1 MIHVSTLV
9 NVFIKGQVYDLAWL
23 GFCTKCA
30 RLYGVRKI
38 IVSEVQASTL
48 FVDCDKIH
56 FESWVDRVFT
66 FQTTNLGWLVRITSR
81 NKQLSEMDELS
92 SHVLTQTNPST
103 PATSAADYRD
113 DEVLEGG
120 DGSPN
125 KDKKRRS
132 LRNFLKGGADMQD
145 KLLEKLLQQIIPS
158 DLDSAGGGLSFTGD
172 GSPYSRPAFSLPTM
186 SYNFRRFNTRI
197 GVVFKGQ
204 IKLERLVTWRHPTR
218 TLSFLAVYTL
228 VCLDPYLLS
237 VLPMVLLL
245 TAVLVPSFIARHPD
259 PPSAGSAPGLA
270 SGGGVS
276 GTGANAASVHAD
288 DAARTRSYSS
298 KQHTTYNPRG
308 PPVAPARTVKPVKEL
323 SRDFFRNLGHL
334 QNTMADF
341 VTAHD
346 AIVETMV
353 PATNFSDEARSSA
366 LFVALFFASAVM
378 SIAAHLLPWRLLL
391 LVGGWAALISGHP
404 AVHRRA
410 AAYAA
415 RGRPKTEM
423 TRAKTLLERF
433 VDADIILDQA
443 PETREVEIF
452 ELQRRNS
459 GDADEWEPWKF
470 SPTPYDPMS
479 PSRLGGG
486 NPPQG
491 ARYFEDVLPPEG
503 WEWSEKKW
511 ALDLF
516 SREWVEE
523 GIITGVEVETEGERW
538 VYDMYNENEGVTGV
552 VEQPISSSDM
562 ARKGKG
568 HTRTMTPSTVS
579 WEEGFEGVG
588 KRGEWR
594 RRRWTRLVRRKKFAG
609 TA

>member
-1 MIHVSTLV
+1 M
-9 NVFIKGQVYDLAWL
+9 
-23 GFCTKCA
+23 
-30 RLYGVRKI
+30 
-38 IVSEVQASTL
+38 E
-48 FVDCDKIH
+48 
-56 FESWVDRVFT
+56 ESSLD
-66 FQTTNLGWLVRITSR
+66 NIDH
-81 NKQLSEMDELS
+81 N
-92 SHVLTQTNPST
+92 NPS
-103 PATSAADYRD
+103 SFAAEYRED
-113 DEVLEGG
+113 
-120 DGSPN
+120 DGSELGDDSPK
-125 KDKKRRS
+125 KDRKRRS
-132 LRNFLKGGADMQD
+132 IRNFLKGGADMQD
-145 KLLEKLLQQIIPS
+145 KLLEKLLQQVIPS
-158 DLDSAGGGLSFTGD
+158 DMESVGGGLELTED
-172 GSPYSRPAFSLPTM
+172 GSPYSKPGFSLPAM

-197 GVVFKGQ
+197 GVVFKFQ
-204 IKLERLVTWRHPTR
+204 IRLERLISWRRPTH
-218 TLSFLAVYTL
+218 TLSFLALYTL

-237 VLPMVLLL
+237 VLPLALLVV
-245 TAVLVPSFIARHPD
+245 AVLVPSFIARHPD
-259 PPSAGSAPGLA
+259 PPSVGSAPGLA

-276 GTGANAASVHAD
+276 GTGANAASIHAD
-288 DAARTRSYSS
+288 ETVHVRSYSS
-298 KQHTTYNPRG
+298 YQHTTYNPRG

-341 VTAHD
+341 VTVHD
-346 AIVETMV
+346 AIVETLV

-366 LFVALFFASAVM
+366 LFVALFFASIVM

-410 AAYAA
+410 AAYAVGT
-415 RGRPKTEM
+415 RSKTEM
-423 TRAKTLLERF
+423 TRAKTMVERW

-452 ELQRRNS
+452 ELQRRS
-459 GDADEWEPWKF
+459 SDEADEWEPWNF

-486 NPPQG
+486 HPPQG
-491 ARYFEDVLPPEG
+491 ARYFEDVMPPEG

-538 VYDMYNENEGVTGV
+538 VYDMYNENDGITGV
-552 VEQPISSSDM
+552 VEQPFPTLDS

-568 HTRTMTPSTVS
+568 HARSLTPSTVS

-594 RRRWTRLVRRKKFAG
+594 RRRWTRIVRRKKMAG
-609 TA
+609 IT